1 MNMHVRMID
10 LFATATRALKCGV
23 AGALLFTAGAAQAQL
38 VSQNPLSAG
47 GNVPGNLFLVPSV
60 EYPTIMS
67 IANINDYTVA
77 GDYVG
82 YFDSLKCYK
91 YFYDAGTEANSY
103 FYPVSTT
110 ATKTCSGASKE
121 WSGHFLNW
129 AATQTIDPF
138 RKALTGG
145 LRTTDTS
152 TTTILEKAR
161 YHDANEELFGMR
173 RTPASGDNAA
183 LVQGALPTA
192 NWARVR
198 TRIARLGNRMFFA
211 ASQAGADVM
220 NVMSP
225 EPAATFYNGQTLD
238 ATNENTV
245 FSVRIRVKVCDN
257 AVGLESNCV
266 QYGASTYKPE
276 GLIQKYA
283 NRIRFSAFSYLN
295 DSSATRDGGVL
306 RARQKFV
313 GPQKLDPV
321 TGWIAN
327 PNKEWSSVDGT
338 FYQDPD
344 PTDSATT
351 NGVVAAGGA
360 PAAPQTLNNSGV
372 VNYIN
377 KFGQMT
383 TKNDKSFD
391 PVSELYYTSLRYL
404 RGMTNISEYSNLTGS
419 SNTRYELADGFP
431 VITTWDDPLQYYC
444 QNNSILGIGDAYTH
458 KDKNLNGYAAGGSNE
473 PGTQPNFA
481 PDTLDVTVW
490 ANRVAALENLAGAPT
505 FPSTM
510 PVNSF
515 SGRENSAFI
524 AGLAYY
530 AHTTDLRPLGQPFS
544 GPTAD
549 DVQTASTYWVDVLE
563 TQNLEPRRGN
573 MYWLAAKYGGF
584 TLPDTDGNSKFT
596 GAVDY
601 DPATRATALPNTWWT
616 NGDTLTSNGKQ
627 SFTNETFPRAS
638 NYYVANQANL
648 MVANLNS
655 AFAKIAS
662 TGAGSGSSLA
672 ANSTRLDTSSRIYQ
686 ALFVNGNWMGQLKA
700 YDLNDVTGVP
710 ITPALWTATA
720 GIPAPASRN
729 IYMNVGGVHRVFN
742 SANMSVT
749 QKAAFTF
756 PGIGAATTT
765 QNLIDYFRGV
775 QTMEESVTT
784 GVFRTRTPGAGWS
797 ASLGDI
803 VNSTPIFVGA
813 PNPNL
818 YTAAS
823 FTGAGSYATYAATQ
837 SSRTPA
843 IWVGAN
849 DGMLHAFNANT
860 GVELYA
866 FVPNTV
872 IMNGLAQ
879 YANPDYVHRYYV
891 DGEMAIA
898 DVYDSGWK
906 TILVGTL
913 GRGGPGIFALDI
925 TNPAAP
931 LFLWE
936 KDSTDIP
943 VLGKNIGRPVI
954 AQVANGD
961 WRVILGNGIDSGAAS
976 HLVMIGATSGTVTV
990 VNTGSLATNNGL
1002 SAVLARDTD
1011 ADGFANVAYAGD
1023 LLGNLFKF
1031 SNLSG
1036 TPTVTTMF
1044 IAKDPS
1050 NVVQPITAAPFAAK
1064 DSGTGNTWVFFGT
1077 GKYLNEVDIGTTQQ
1091 QTWYGIIDNGV
1102 ATTRAN
1108 LVERSFTA
1116 QGNISEF
1123 GTASLTAGTAADLSG
1138 KNGWF
1143 IELPISGER
1152 MVVPNRFQGGVLIG
1166 ISRIP
1171 DPVNACKPTG
1181 RGIIM
1186 AINPYTGAAL
1196 DNTFFDTN
1204 RDNVFNDADKSNGQ
1218 IISRLVADEGLQGS
1232 TSVGSVLLLPT
1243 DTAGMKTINTQGSS
1257 VDVGRMSWREILN

>member
-1 MNMHVRMID
+1 MIEK
-10 LFATATRALKCGV
+10 FATATRALKCGV
-23 AGALLFTAGAAQAQL
+23 AGALLFTAGAAHAQL

-60 EYPTIMS
+60 EYPTVMS
-67 IANINDYTVA
+67 IANIDDYSSATVF
-77 GDYVG
+77 VG
-82 YFDSLKCYK
+82 YFDSYKCYK
-91 YFYDAGTEANSY
+91 YFLDPSVEANSY
-103 FYPVSTT
+103 FYPVRKPSPDSTV
-110 ATKTCSGASKE
+110 CNGGSKE
-121 WSGHFLNW
+121 WSGNFLNW

-145 LRTTDTS
+145 LRTADTA
-152 TTTILEKAR
+152 TLTILEKAR
-161 YHDANEELFGMR
+161 YHDANESLFPTR
-173 RTPASGDNAA
+173 RVPDTGDSTGTVSGAFPS
-183 LVQGALPTA
+183 GT
-192 NWARVR
+192 WGHVR
-198 TRIARLGNRMFFA
+198 TRVARLGNRMFFTSTSGTA
-211 ASQAGADVM
+211 MD
-220 NVMSP
+220 VMSP
-225 EPAATFYNGQTLD
+225 EPTVTIYNGQTLD
-238 ATNENTV
+238 ASNEGTI
-245 FSVRIRVKVCDN
+245 FSVRVRVKVCDS
-257 AVGLESNCV
+257 AYLESNCV

-306 RARQKFV
+306 RAKQKFV

-321 TGWIAN
+321 AGWMAN
-327 PNKEWSSVDGT
+327 AAKEWSSVDGT

-344 PTDSATT
+344 STDSLAT

-372 VNYIN
+372 INYIN

-391 PVSELYYTSLRYL
+391 PVSEMYYTAIRYL
-404 RGMTNISEYSNLTGS
+404 RGMTNLSDYSNLTGS
-419 SNTRYELADGFP
+419 AKERYELADGFP

-458 KDKNLNGYAAGGSNE
+458 KDKNLLGYPSGGSQE
-473 PGTQPNFA
+473 PASQPDFS
-481 PDTLDVTVW
+481 PDTVDVTVW
-490 ANRVAALENLAGAPT
+490 ANRVAALENLSGTPT
-505 FPSTM
+505 FPATM
-510 PVNSF
+510 PVNGF

-549 DVQTASTYWVDVLE
+549 EVQTASTYWVDVLE

-584 TLPDTDGNSKFT
+584 TLPDPDGNSKFT
-596 GAVDY
+596 GAADY
-601 DPATRATALPNTWWT
+601 NPATRATALPNSWWT
-616 NGDTLTSNGKQ
+616 NGDTLTSNTKQ
-627 SFTNETFPRAS
+627 GFTDETFPRAS
-638 NYYVANQANL
+638 SYYVANQANL
-648 MVANLNS
+648 MVANLTS

-672 ANSTRLDTSSRIYQ
+672 ANSTRLDTNTRIYQ

-700 YDLNDVTGVP
+700 YDLDDVTGVP

-720 GIPAPASRN
+720 AMPAPGSRKIFIN
-729 IYMNVGGVHRVFN
+729 AGG
-742 SANMSVT
+742 T
-749 QKAAFTF
+749 QKAFTATNMTASQKTAFTF
-756 PGIGAATTT
+756 TGIGASTTT
-765 QNLIDYFRGV
+765 QNLVDYFFGI
-775 QTMEESVTT
+775 QTLEESATG
-784 GVFRTRTPGAGWS
+784 GVFRTRSPGDGWS

-803 VNSTPIFVGA
+803 VNSTPIYVGA

-818 YTAAS
+818 YSAAS
-823 FTGAGSYATYAATQ
+823 FTGASTYGTFATTKAT
-837 SSRTPA
+837 RTPA

-866 FVPNTV
+866 FIPSTV

-879 YANPDYVHRYYV
+879 YANPDYVHKYFV

-898 DVYDSGWK
+898 DVYDTGSSSWR

-913 GRGGPGIFALDI
+913 GRGGPGVFALDV
-925 TNPAAP
+925 TDPNSPT
-931 LFLWE
+931 FLWE
-936 KDSTDIP
+936 KNSTDIA

-954 AQVANGD
+954 AQVADGN
-961 WRVILGNGIDSGAAS
+961 WKVIFGNGMDSGAS
-976 HLVMIGATSGTVTV
+976 SQLILIGAISGTVTV
-990 VNTGSLATNNGL
+990 KDSGASATNNGL

-1011 ADGFANVAYAGD
+1011 ANGFADVAYAGD
-1023 LLGNLFKF
+1023 LQGNLLKF
-1031 SNLSG
+1031 SGLSG

-1044 IAKDPS
+1044 IAKDPTA
-1050 NVVQPITAAPFAAK
+1050 VQPITAAPFAAK
-1064 DSGTGNTWVFFGT
+1064 DASTGLTWVFFGT
-1077 GKYLNEVDIGTTQQ
+1077 GKYLNELDIDDTQQ
-1091 QTWYGIIDNGV
+1091 QTWYGIVDNGV

-1108 LVERSFTA
+1108 LVQRSFTA
-1116 QGNISEF
+1116 QGNIGEF
-1123 GTASLTAGTAADLSG
+1123 GTGSLSTGTSADLVG

-1143 IELPISGER
+1143 IELPIAGER

-1166 ISRIP
+1166 ISRVP

-1186 AINPYTGAAL
+1186 AINAYTGAAL

-1204 RDNVFNDADKSNGQ
+1204 RDNVFNDLDKSNGQ

-1232 TSVGSVLLLPT
+1232 TSVGSVLLVPT
-1243 DTAGMKTINTQGSS
+1243 DTAGMKTINTQGSA
-1257 VDVGRMSWREILN
+1257 VDAGRMSWREILN